1 MSGYTKHV
9 YEEDLQ
15 ETKKQLVK
23 YVDDIIPLL
32 SEEYD
37 FDEILKLVKKYY
49 PFEWRMLEEKY
60 QYYCKKDKTI
70 EKFHGKKRYNADSPE
85 IILRKL
91 SSINR
96 LLMPDTIKR
105 RQETFSIQKQK
116 EYKNLCNKKE
126 SLENLKK
133 KKISDLDEVINKINE
148 MREVINNSSD
158 EDSENVYN
166 NKSES
171 ELNESDAEI
180 LWILEED
187 RQRISRDIHDTVVQN
202 LTALIHKEEFINQI
216 LDKDVNRAKIE
227 INNAKLLIKDSVKD
241 LRNIIYQLRPMELD
255 DLGFN
260 EALLNLIDKLDDS
273 YKNIMIHTTID
284 CSDDISQIAS
294 ISSLRIINELSSNS
308 YKYADC
314 SNIYIDIS
322 TDEQYIYIDYRDDG
336 CGFDYNSIGKV
347 KNNNSGYGIR
357 MLNERIV
364 LLKGSIEYDRDRA
377 EFKIKIPIY

>member
-1 MSGYTKHV
+1 MKDIQSDKAVNYIINQIKKLEKNVDEYKYEINSIELELKSICNKMNEVLNSG
-9 YEEDLQ
+9 
-15 ETKKQLVK
+15 
-23 YVDDIIPLL
+23 
-32 SEEYD
+32 
-37 FDEILKLVKKYY
+37 
-49 PFEWRMLEEKY
+49 
-60 QYYCKKDKTI
+60 DKTQDLFTSTNCYKYI
-70 EKFHGKKRYNADSPE
+70 E
-85 IILRKL
+85 
-91 SSINR
+91 
-96 LLMPDTIKR
+96 
-105 RQETFSIQKQK
+105 K

-171 ELNESDAEI
+171 ELNESAAEI

>member
-1 MSGYTKHV
+1 MKDIQSDKAVNYIINQMKKLEKNVDEYKYEINSIELELKSICNKMNEVLNSG
-9 YEEDLQ
+9 
-15 ETKKQLVK
+15 
-23 YVDDIIPLL
+23 
-32 SEEYD
+32 
-37 FDEILKLVKKYY
+37 
-49 PFEWRMLEEKY
+49 
-60 QYYCKKDKTI
+60 DKTQDLFTSTNCDKYI
-70 EKFHGKKRYNADSPE
+70 E
-85 IILRKL
+85 
-91 SSINR
+91 
-96 LLMPDTIKR
+96 
-105 RQETFSIQKQK
+105 K

-273 YKNIMIHTTID
+273 YKNIMIHTT
-284 CSDDISQIAS
+284 
-294 ISSLRIINELSSNS
+294 
-308 YKYADC
+308 ADC

>member
-1 MSGYTKHV
+1 MKDIQSDKAVNYIINQIKKLEKNVDEYKYEINSIELELKSVCNKMNEVLNSG
-9 YEEDLQ
+9 
-15 ETKKQLVK
+15 
-23 YVDDIIPLL
+23 
-32 SEEYD
+32 
-37 FDEILKLVKKYY
+37 
-49 PFEWRMLEEKY
+49 
-60 QYYCKKDKTI
+60 DKT
-70 EKFHGKKRYNADSPE
+70 
-85 IILRKL
+85 
-91 SSINR
+91 
-96 LLMPDTIKR
+96 
-105 RQETFSIQKQK
+105 QELFTSTNTDKYK
-116 EYKNLCNKKE
+116 ETECKSLYNKKE
-126 SLENLKK
+126 SLEDLKK
-133 KKISDLDEVINKINE
+133 KKISELDEVIN
-148 MREVINNSSD
+148 NSLD

-166 NKSES
+166 NESES
-171 ELNESDAEI
+171 GLNESDAEI

-216 LDKDVNRAKIE
+216 VDKDVNRAKIE

-273 YKNIMIHTTID
+273 YKDIMIHTTID
-284 CSDDISQIAS
+284 CTDDISQIAS

-308 YKYADC
+308 YKYANC